1 MATGAGQ
8 WVGGERYDAYAS
20 ALPGRSCL
28 HPPTKRRV
36 HSSQLTISLSC
47 EPLYAGGARRP
58 SLQTESRFTRNEEF
72 VKTLMLGAGAVGTV
86 SALKFA
92 QEAMLEQLVIADAVS
107 ARASLLAD
115 RLNDPRVSGLGL
127 DACDR
132 AAVARTIRETG
143 STIVLNAALPLTNLQ
158 VMRACL
164 DAGCD
169 YIDLASGG
177 TDADGVPKLEDQFAL
192 DGEFRAAGRL
202 ALLGMGADP
211 GTTNVYAAYAAKH
224 LLDTVTEIRVRDG
237 DNSVCQGHDGFV
249 AAFSPWVF
257 IDECLCKAVSW
268 RDGRYHL
275 EEPLTGSEPFEF
287 PELGI
292 LDCYYVDHEE
302 SKTLPRSFPHARI
315 VDFKLCMDDVTVETL
330 RVMKR
335 LGLSAKSRVQVG
347 DASIA
352 PRDLVVSLLPQ
363 PKDLAGRLRG
373 KTCVGTLVR
382 GLKNGEP
389 RAYYVYNVSD
399 HEAAYAELGVQATAY
414 QTGIPPVIAARL
426 IHRGVWRG
434 AGVVSPEQFDPDP
447 FLEAL
452 AQEGMPWQV
461 RDDSSRTGVP
471 RVPRLSRPE
480 TAAA

>member
-1 MATGAGQ
+1 MK
-8 WVGGERYDAYAS
+8 V
-20 ALPGRSCL
+20 
-28 HPPTKRRV
+28 
-36 HSSQLTISLSC
+36 
-47 EPLYAGGARRP
+47 
-58 SLQTESRFTRNEEF
+58 
-72 VKTLMLGAGAVGTV
+72 LMLGAGAVGTV
-86 SALKFA
+86 SALKFVQQA
-92 QEAMLEQLVIADAVS
+92 TLERLVVADAVS
-107 ARASLLAD
+107 ARASHLAD
-115 RLNDPRVSGLGL
+115 RLDDSRVSALGL
-127 DACDR
+127 DAGDR
-132 AAVARTIRETG
+132 AAVARTIRDTG
-143 STIVLNAALPLTNLQ
+143 STIVLNAALPVTNLE

-192 DGEFRAAGRL
+192 DREFRTAGRL

-275 EEPLTGSEPFEF
+275 EEPLTGREPFDF
-287 PELGI
+287 PELGV
-292 LDCYYVDHEE
+292 LSCYYVDHEE
-302 SKTLPRSFPHARI
+302 SKTLPRFFPQAHT
-315 VDFKLCMDDVTVETL
+315 VDFKLCMDEVTVETL

-335 LGLSAKSRVQVG
+335 LGLSGKRRVRVG

-363 PKDLAGRLRG
+363 PKDLAGRMRG

-382 GLKNGEP
+382 GFKKGES
-389 RAYYVYNVSD
+389 RGYYIYNVSD
-399 HEAAYAELGVQATAY
+399 HESAYAELGVQATAY

-426 IHRGVWRG
+426 IHQGVWRA
-434 AGVVSPEQFDPDP
+434 AGVMSPEQLDPDP
-447 FLEAL
+447 FLERMTR
-452 AQEGMPWQV
+452 EGMPWHV
-461 RDDSSRTGVP
+461 RDDSARTGVP
-471 RVPRLSRPE
+471 RMRRLSGSE
-480 TAAA
+480 TVAA